1 MPTDQNNGVNPNQ
14 NQNPTTSNV
23 STNTNQ
29 NGWDF
34 NFNLDWVV
42 LEDDTGKDENLSVD
56 NLFDW
61 WDPVSNEPVNN
72 INNEWE
78 KPVDLPDGNTVE
90 APIWQLTEAA
100 VEQWV
105 QDVVSQNM
113 SSEAEQST
121 QNSVKDD
128 DDWLLQEDQAVQESE
143 NNWSEAKSQA
153 PATNNEPLES
163 AWVDLSGLADG
174 LQSEPVVPVSPVES
188 VVSNNEPVEDT
199 WVDLSGLADGLQS
212 EPVVP
217 VSPVESVV
225 SNNEPVENTWVDLS
239 GLADGLQSEPA
250 VPVSPVESV
259 VSNNEPVEDTWV
271 DLSGLADGL
280 QSEPVVPVSPVES
293 VVPNNEPVEDTWVDL
308 SGLADGLQSEPAV
321 PIWGNI
327 ASDVQS
333 ENAVSNT
340 ASVADTWANISE
352 ISNMVDNGWTELDW
366 PEVTPV
372 VTTVDVSVN
381 QPVENIWIP
390 VDSLTIENVWTSVVQ
405 DKSGDMVSD
414 TWDFS
419 GKKDGYVPN
428 ESEFQKMSTL
438 LDGAKPWQVE
448 IPSEMNTPIQSQW
461 DETQTQ
467 ENTKWVFNLDYVVS
481 SLQDSEKNRQNNMM
495 WSSNAVINNIPE
507 NSPVESNIPADT
519 SAVNVAENISSPVEN
534 GASVQPMVNGVEMVQ
549 NNMPQWQGNVVQ
561 LQAWETISQA
571 PMQWQVMPTDT
582 MPVQEENSPKKFHNG
597 HTGLIIVLVV
607 IWLLWL
613 IWFLMYKM
621 YPDVVSSIL
630 WKNNISIEYQ
640 NNTSSVILSWEEEDF
655 GLTWDALTWDVVE
668 ELTWDTELWELLVPE
683 ENLTWNDVLIED
695 KNNQSS
701 WWGLDDVLDPDTLAA
716 LLWGN
721 DWDSDI
727 ENTWETVSEIHNS
740 PSDDTGDI
748 DTYKDLWL
756 LLDESNSDK
765 TEILKKLNDYK
776 AQGIIYQDWWTEND
790 NQGAYKYGTYI
801 VKKTTAMI
809 ESIET
814 TGEMDMNEIEKNFNT
829 FDGYLS
835 KLESLK

>member
-14 NQNPTTSNV
+14 NPTTSNAST

-34 NFNLDWVV
+34 DFNLDWVV
-42 LEDDTGKDENLSVD
+42 LENDTGKDENLSVD

-61 WDPVSNEPVNN
+61 WDSVSNEPVNN

-78 KPVDLPDGNTVE
+78 KPVDLHEKNAVE
-90 APIWQLTEAA
+90 APVWQLTEAV

-121 QNSVKDD
+121 QNFVKDD

-153 PATNNEPLES
+153 PETNNEPVENT
-163 AWVDLSGLADG
+163 WVDLSGLADG
-174 LQSEPVVPVSPVES
+174 LQSQLVESESPVES
-188 VVSNNEPVEDT
+188 VASNNEPVENT

-212 EPVVP
+212 EPVEP
-217 VSPVESVV
+217 ESPVESVV

-239 GLADGLQSEPA
+239 GLADGLQSEP
-250 VPVSPVESV
+250 VEPESPVESV
-259 VSNNEPVEDTWV
+259 VSNNEPVENTWVDLSGLAEGLQSQPVEPETPVESVVSNNEPVESTWV

-280 QSEPVVPVSPVES
+280 QSQSVEPIE
-293 VVPNNEPVEDTWVDL
+293 W
-308 SGLADGLQSEPAV
+308 
-321 PIWGNI
+321 NI
-327 ASDVQS
+327 KSDVQS
-333 ENAVSNT
+333 ENIVSNT
-340 ASVADTWANISE
+340 ASVSDTLANVGE
-352 ISNMVDNGWTELDW
+352 ISSIVDNGWTELDW
-366 PEVTPV
+366 PEIVSVDAPVVTPV
-372 VTTVDVSVN
+372 DAPVN
-381 QPVENIWIP
+381 ESVENMWIP
-390 VDSLTIENVWTSVVQ
+390 ADSLTIENVWTPVVQ
-405 DKSGDMVSD
+405 DKSGNMVSD

-438 LDGAKPWQVE
+438 LDGAKPWHVE

-467 ENTKWVFNLDYVVS
+467 EDTKWVFNLDYVVS

-495 WSSNAVINNIPE
+495 WNNNAVVNNIPE
-507 NSPVESNIPADT
+507 NSVVESNIPVDT
-519 SAVNVAENISSPVEN
+519 GAANVAENIPSSVEN
-534 GASVQPMVNGVEMVQ
+534 GPSVQPVVNGVEMVQ
-549 NNMPQWQGNVVQ
+549 NNMPQWQWNVAQTQVV
-561 LQAWETISQA
+561 ETIPQA
-571 PMQWQVMPTDT
+571 PIQWQVAPTET

-613 IWFLMYKM
+613 ICFLMYKM

-640 NNTSSVILSWEEEDF
+640 NNTSSVILSWEDENF
-655 GLTWDALTWDVVE
+655 GLTWDAVE
-668 ELTWDTELWELLVPE
+668 ELTWDTELWELLTPD
-683 ENLTWNDVLIED
+683 ENLTWNDDLMVNKD
-695 KNNQSS
+695 NQSS

-716 LLWGN
+716 LLWWN
-721 DWDSDI
+721 DWNSNI
-727 ENTWETVSEIHNS
+727 ENTWETVSEIHDS
-740 PSDDTGDI
+740 PSNDSGDI

-765 TEILKKLNDYK
+765 TEILKRLNDYK
-776 AQGIIYQDWWTEND
+776 AQGIIYQDRWTEND

-801 VKKTTAMI
+801 VKKATAMI

-835 KLESLK
+835 KLEALK